1 MRITFPALCAAL
13 VLPVALAAQQMT
25 MPMPAMPKV
34 GDVAPDF
41 TLAAGTRAGV
51 SAKPVKL
58 SALRGQTVVISFYPK
73 QRSGGCT
80 IQMRHYRDAYQQIFH
95 GGKGVTL
102 LAISTDSVKDIA
114 SWAADSGF
122 QWTFLSDVNK
132 EAGMAYATA
141 GQSRYEHRVVFVVAP
156 SGKISFV
163 MNPFNEIDPTS
174 YETLTKAI
182 NDAKGMKRE

>member
-1 MRITFPALCAAL
+1 MRTKLPALCAAL
-13 VLPVALAAQQMT
+13 FFPVALVAQQMT
-25 MPMPAMPKV
+25 MPMPAIPKV
-34 GDVAPDF
+34 GDMAPDF

-58 SALRGQTVVISFYPK
+58 SDLRGQTVVIAFYPK

-80 IQMRHYRDAYQQIFH
+80 IQMRHYRDAYDQIFH

-141 GQSRYEHRVVFVVAP
+141 GSGRYERRVVFVVAP
-156 SGKISFV
+156 NGRISYV
-163 MNPFNEIDPTS
+163 MNPFNEVDPTS
-174 YETLTKAI
+174 YEMLTKAI
-182 NDAKGMKRE
+182 NDAKGMKGE

>member
-1 MRITFPALCAAL
+1 MRNRIPALVAAL
-13 VLPVALAAQQMT
+13 FLPVSLAAQQMT
-25 MPMPAMPKV
+25 MPMPEMPKV

-58 SALRGQTVVISFYPK
+58 SDLRGQTVVIAFYPK
-73 QRSGGCT
+73 QRSSGCT
-80 IQMRHYRDAYQQIFH
+80 IQMRHYRDAYNQIFN

-132 EAGMAYATA
+132 DAGMKYATA
-141 GQSRYEHRVVFVVAP
+141 GMGRYEKRVLFVVAP
-156 SGKISFV
+156 NGKISYV
-163 MNPFNEIDPTS
+163 MNPFNEVDPTS

-182 NDAKGMKRE
+182 NDAKGMQ

>member
-1 MRITFPALCAAL
+1 MRLALHVLVAGMILPAAL
-13 VLPVALAAQQMT
+13 GAQQMAT
-25 MPMPAMPKV
+25 PAAPMPKV

-58 SALRGQTVVISFYPK
+58 SDLRGQVVVLAFYPK

-80 IQMRHYRDAYQQIFH
+80 IQMRHYRDAYDQIFS

-114 SWAADSGF
+114 SWAADSSF

-141 GQSRYEHRVVFVVAP
+141 GAGRYERRVLFVVAP
-156 SGKISFV
+156 NGKIAFV
-163 MNPFNEIDPTS
+163 MNPFVEVDATS

-182 NDAKGMKRE
+182 NDAKGVK

>member
-1 MRITFPALCAAL
+1 MRFAFRALYAGLLLPA
-13 VLPVALAAQQMT
+13 ALAAQQMAA
-25 MPMPAMPKV
+25 PASVMPKV
-34 GDVAPDF
+34 GDMAPDF

-58 SALRGQTVVISFYPK
+58 SELRGQTVVIAFYPK

-80 IQMRHYRDAYQQIFH
+80 IQMRHYRDAYQQIFN

-114 SWAADSGF
+114 SWAADSSF

-132 EAGMAYATA
+132 DAGMAYATA
-141 GQSRYEHRVVFVVAP
+141 TAGRYEHRVVFVVAP
-156 SGKISFV
+156 NGKISFV
-163 MNPFNEIDPTS
+163 MNPFNEVDATS

-182 NDAKGMKRE
+182 NDAKGMK

>member
-1 MRITFPALCAAL
+1 MRITLPALCAAL
-13 VLPVALAAQQMT
+13 MLPIALAAQQMT
-25 MPMPAMPKV
+25 MPMPASPKV

-41 TLAAGTRAGV
+41 TLAAGTRNGV
-51 SAKPVKL
+51 SAKPL
-58 SALRGQTVVISFYPK
+58 SLSDLRGQTVVIAFYPK

-80 IQMRHYRDAYQQIFH
+80 IQMQHYRDAYDQIFQ

-114 SWAADSGF
+114 SWAADSSF

-132 EAGMAYATA
+132 EAGMKYATA
-141 GQSRYEHRVVFVVAP
+141 GKSRYESRVVFVVAP
-156 SGKISFV
+156 NGKISFV

-174 YETLTKAI
+174 YDVLTRAI
-182 NDAKGMKRE
+182 NEAKGMTGR

>member
-1 MRITFPALCAAL
+1 MRLSMRFLCATVFFPAL
-13 VLPVALAAQQMT
+13 LAAQQMAT
-25 MPMPAMPKV
+25 PAAPMPQV
-34 GDVAPDF
+34 GDMAPDF

-58 SALRGQTVVISFYPK
+58 SDLHGQVVVLAFYPK

-80 IQMRHYRDAYQQIFH
+80 IQMRHYRDAYKEIFN

-122 QWTFLSDVNK
+122 QWTFLADVNK
-132 EAGMAYATA
+132 DAGTKYAAATA
-141 GQSRYEHRVVFVVAP
+141 SRYEKRILFVVAP
-156 SGKISFV
+156 NGKIAFV
-163 MNPFNEIDPTS
+163 MSPFNELDATS

-182 NDAKGMKRE
+182 NDAKGMK